1 MKKLIYLVAFL
12 LPLLTSCE
20 DFLDTQSYTT
30 KNSETFP
37 KTEEDAAQMLTG
49 VYAVLNTSLTTET
62 MSTYLMVAEL
72 ASDDRFGGG
81 GANDKSMQA
90 FGHLLYS
97 DRNQF
102 SEFWTQQYRGIS
114 RANAA
119 VTALEAM
126 EEGDTKA
133 QKMGEAKF
141 LRAYFYFDLVQLLG
155 DVPLMKG
162 APENVQEAKTSPPQ
176 ATQEEIFTQ
185 IGTDLWEAYS
195 TMPSVKWNGIASGTV
210 TKWAAAG
217 LLARVYLFYTGFY
230 QKDALPIEGGQVTSQ
245 QVAAALK
252 DCIDNSGHSLLKDFR
267 SLWTYTNSLT
277 KKDYPFA
284 KDADTWV
291 RDGQNSEHVFV
302 VKTTN
307 LVSWDTRHYSNP
319 FSLFFGIR
327 SEGDTR
333 FKDVF
338 PMGQG
343 WGAGPVNSA
352 LWDEWKTDA
361 PDDIRRSASI
371 YNQEDEAAND
381 YLWGADQQMEET
393 GMWQKK
399 IVAITAY
406 GKGGDN
412 TALYNSFFSASEYF
426 NSSSDDF
433 QLGHGSD
440 LIRIRFADI
449 LLMHSEITKTADGMN
464 AVRARAG
471 LPAVASYSDAAL
483 RKERRH
489 ELAFEGLRW
498 GDIRRWGIA
507 EDLAKIYG
515 VPIRNNKVQT
525 SMKRQGVGVV
535 ERYKATKGF
544 FMIPQREIDLANG
557 ALKQNEGWGT
567 DAIFNA
573 WVE

>member
-1 MKKLIYLVAFL
+1 M
-12 LPLLTSCE
+12 E
-20 DFLDTQSYTT
+20 DG
-30 KNSETFP
+30 E
-37 KTEEDAAQMLTG
+37 
-49 VYAVLNTSLTTET
+49 
-62 MSTYLMVAEL
+62 
-72 ASDDRFGGG
+72 
-81 GANDKSMQA
+81 
-90 FGHLLYS
+90 
-97 DRNQF
+97 
-102 SEFWTQQYRGIS
+102 
-114 RANAA
+114 
-119 VTALEAM
+119 
-126 EEGDTKA
+126 TKA

-162 APENVQEAKTSPPQ
+162 APANVQEAKVSPPQ

-185 IGTDLWEAYS
+185 IGTDLWDAYS
-195 TMPSVKWNGIASGTV
+195 TMPSVKWNDVPSGTV

-217 LLARVYLFYTGFY
+217 LLARAYLFYTGFY
-230 QKDALPIEGGQVTSQ
+230 GKEALPIDGGQVTAA

-252 DCIDNSGHSLLKDFR
+252 DCIDNSGHSLVNDFR
-267 SLWTYTNSLT
+267 SLWTYTNSVT

-284 KDADTWV
+284 QDAATWV
-291 RDGQNSEHVFV
+291 KDGLNPEHVFA

-307 LVSWDTRHYSNP
+307 LVSWDTRHYSNQ
-319 FSLFFGIR
+319 FSLYFGIR
-327 SEGDTR
+327 NEGDNR
-333 FKDVF
+333 YKNVF
-338 PMGQG
+338 PFGQG
-343 WGAGPVNSA
+343 WGAGPVNA
-352 LWDEWKTDA
+352 GLWEEWKTDA
-361 PDDIRRSASI
+361 PDDNRRAASI
-371 YNQEDEAAND
+371 YNQEDEAAAD

-399 IVAITAY
+399 LVAVTAY

-412 TALYNSFFSASEYF
+412 TQLYNSFFSDAAYF

-440 LIRIRFADI
+440 IIRIRFADI
-449 LLMHSEITKTADGMN
+449 LLMHAEITKTVDGLN
-464 AVRARAG
+464 AVRARVG
-471 LPAVASYSDAAL
+471 LPAVASYNDNAL
-483 RKERRH
+483 RKERRY

-507 EDLAKIYG
+507 EEALAKIYG
-515 VPIRNNKVQT
+515 VPIYNNKVKT
-525 SMKRQGVGVV
+525 TMKRQGAGVV
-535 ERYKATKGF
+535 ERYRATKGF